1 MSFPDNLKPKEP
13 SGSSLLE
20 KERRQSPVDVDALG
34 KHIFAGTS
42 FLERQARVLRAIEQE
57 PLFDK
62 SRQQQLS
69 RVERVKLGL
78 ARGKLMR
85 RLQDRHG
92 WDMDDYHMAAYLV
105 GEQSPYRLHVGMFRT
120 TVEEQSSDAQRAY
133 WMPRVNGWEVSG
145 AYSQTELGHGSNV
158 RGVELEARWDPA
170 AREFVVHSPTL
181 TAAKWWN
188 GSLGRTANHA
198 ILMAQLMVPDPK
210 REGQY
215 ISHGP
220 QAFIAQIRDLK
231 TNLPLEGV
239 VIGDIGVKI
248 GFTSMDNGYMLFNQ
262 FRIPHSA
269 LLSRYVQLDPETG
282 VFSKSPNPALAYG
295 TMTSIRTMLVEEAG
309 THLAR
314 AVTIAIR
321 YTAIRQQFRDKDSQD
336 PSSAELQVLD
346 YPTVQ
351 VRLFPLLAAAFALQY
366 TGKVMRQDY
375 AKTRG
380 EVEKGNLEGLAVMHS
395 NSSGLKSLS
404 TEITNAGIETCRRA
418 MGGHGYGSGSGL
430 VEMQKDYQA
439 KPILEGDNWMITQQ
453 TSSFLIKRMTAAAKT
468 RNEPPKDQ
476 IDAQLKTF
484 LHQKDKGRT
493 FDILNSD
500 SDIEESFKW
509 RAASMTYDAYEARV
523 IKKKR
528 HNDLLIQF
536 HKLSHAHSQSIMVS
550 SFLTTLTSSND
561 LAHETKEIVFDLY
574 RLFAYTTIQAES
586 YEFLR
591 CGAASSKDLDA
602 LPERIQA
609 LLTRIR
615 PHAVKLVDAWKI
627 PDYLLD
633 SALGRYDGNVYEDLF
648 NRAHRLNPL
657 NDIVFN
663 PDYKDDE
670 IVKGSGERKPL
681 SPKL

>member
-1 MSFPDNLKPKEP
+1 MSFPDHLKPKEP
-13 SGSSLLE
+13 SGPSLLE
-20 KERRQSPVDVDALG
+20 KERRQSPVAVDALG
-34 KHIFAGTS
+34 KHIFAGTG
-42 FLERQARVLRAIEQE
+42 FLERQARVLAAMEKE

-62 SRQQQLS
+62 SQQQQLS
-69 RVERVKLGL
+69 RMERVKLGL

-85 RLQDRHG
+85 RLQEKHD
-92 WDMDDYHMAAYLV
+92 WDMDDYHMAAYLL

-133 WMPRVNGWEVSG
+133 WMPRVDGWQISG
-145 AYSQTELGHGSNV
+145 TYSQTELGHGSNV

-170 AREFVVHSPTL
+170 AKEFVVHSPTL

-198 ILMAQLMVPDPK
+198 ILMAQLMVPDHK
-210 REGQY
+210 RQGQY

-220 QAFIAQIRDLK
+220 QAFIAQIRDTK
-231 TNLPLEGV
+231 THLPLKGI

-248 GFTSMDNGYMLFNQ
+248 GFTSMDNGYMLFNH

-269 LLSRYVQLDPETG
+269 LLSRYVQLDPETS
-282 VFSKSPNPALAYG
+282 VFTKSPNAALAYG
-295 TMTSIRTMLVEEAG
+295 TMTSIRTVLVEEAG

-336 PSSAELQVLD
+336 ARSAELQVLD

-375 AKTRG
+375 AKTRS

-404 TEITNAGIETCRRA
+404 TEITNGGIETCRRA

-453 TSSFLIKRMTAAAKT
+453 TSSFLIKRMTAAVKT
-468 RNEPPKDQ
+468 QREPPKDRT
-476 IDAQLKTF
+476 DAQLKAF
-484 LHQKDKGRT
+484 LNQKDQGST
-493 FDILNSD
+493 LDILNSD
-500 SDIEESFKW
+500 ADIQESFKW
-509 RAASMTYDAYEARV
+509 RAASMTYDAYQARV
-523 IKKKR
+523 VNKKR

-550 SFLTTLTSSND
+550 SFFSTLASSND
-561 LAHETKEIVFDLY
+561 LPRETKDVVFDLY

-591 CGAASSKDLDA
+591 CGAASAKDLDA
-602 LPERIQA
+602 LPDRIQD
-609 LLTRIR
+609 LLSRIR
-615 PHAVKLVDAWKI
+615 PHAVNLVDAWQF

-657 NDIVFN
+657 NDVVFN

-681 SPKL
+681 SSKL